1 MRQWPRRIS
10 PQDVLNGEI
19 ARLRL
24 SRLRGRFNFNL
35 DEETD
40 ANNTSYDFGGRYS
53 SNRNFWRARECISA
67 RRTFG
72 K

>member
-1 MRQWPRRIS
+1 MRQWQRRIG
-10 PQDVLNGEI
+10 PQDVLNIDI

-24 SRLRGRFNFNL
+24 SPLRGRFTFNL
-35 DEETD
+35 DEDTD
-40 ANNTSYDFGGRYS
+40 ARGNSYDFGGRYS

-67 RRTFG
+67 RRTFS